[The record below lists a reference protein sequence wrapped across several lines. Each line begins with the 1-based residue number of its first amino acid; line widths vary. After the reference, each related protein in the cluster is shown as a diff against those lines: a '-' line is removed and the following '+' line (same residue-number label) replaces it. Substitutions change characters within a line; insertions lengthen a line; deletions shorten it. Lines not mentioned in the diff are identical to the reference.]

1 MAMIKQASG
10 DRRQWTNWLPHLIST
25 CALLTLLTA
34 VIAGILGQRLD
45 TLAQNQQD
53 AAQLAKTQNTKD
65 LSAVLG
71 KARSQWEQQKTR
83 LEKELLSVKLKVKAE
98 RKTNASIRK
107 RLAMLQK
114 ELVALKTGSAP
125 KAKVAQATAPTSTVS
140 APAAPALA
148 EQNPAAPQTAPTQ
161 VTAVP
166 LEQAATPADKAQP
179 AASAET
185 VSIGAATTPPV
196 PQVSDGAKTP
206 EATAAS
212 MDGVKSVVLAVPE
225 ASDGTSE

>member
-1 MAMIKQASG
+1 MMKQASE
-10 DRRQWTNWLPHLIST
+10 DRLQWTNWLPHLISA

-98 RKTNASIRK
+98 RKTNTSIRK

-114 ELVALKTGSAP
+114 ELVALKTGGAP
-125 KAKVAQATAPTSTVS
+125 KAKVAQATPPTPTVS
-140 APAAPALA
+140 APAAPAPA
-148 EQNPAAPQTAPTQ
+148 EQTPAAPQTATPTQ
-161 VTAVP
+161 DTAEL
-166 LEQAATPADKAQP
+166 LEQATTPADKVQP

-185 VSIGAATTPPV
+185 ISVGAAKTPPA
-196 PQVSDGAKTP
+196 PHVSEAAKTP

-212 MDGVKSVVLAVPE
+212 MKGVKSAVLTVPE